1 MGLADTGAFG
11 GLRGGS
17 TLKVLIADDNSVS
30 RLLLERLLS
39 KWGYE
44 VVQAND
50 GAEAWRILQTE
61 APPRLVI
68 LDWMMPGMS
77 GPEVCSEARKRV
89 ASAYAYILLVTSK
102 EDQQDVIQG
111 LEAGAD
117 DYLTK
122 PFFPEELRARLRVG
136 LRILELEDKLLAAT
150 DVLQYK
156 ATHDELTGL
165 LNRAS
170 ISELLRRELE
180 RAKRQGGVCSVILAD
195 LDHFKSVN
203 DTLGH
208 GAGDAV
214 LIEAAHRLTAGVRS
228 YDAVGRYGG
237 EEFLIV
243 LPGCDISSLRQR
255 AEHILEGFRAKPFGA
270 LESSISVRVSLGAA
284 SSSSWTTPA
293 LESLVRAADQA
304 LYLAKHNGRDRAEVA
319 EISDTKEA
327 APSPT
332 PVTSIVAPIEH

>member
-1 MGLADTGAFG
+1 
-11 GLRGGS
+11 
-17 TLKVLIADDNSVS
+17 LKVLIADDNSVS

-44 VVQAND
+44 VIQAND
-50 GAEAWRILQTE
+50 GARAWEILQSE
-61 APPRLVI
+61 DPPRLVI

-77 GPEVCSEARKRV
+77 GPEVCREARKRV
-89 ASAYAYILLVTSK
+89 AYAYAYILLVTSK
-102 EDQQDVIQG
+102 EDKQDVIQG

-122 PFFPEELRARLRVG
+122 PFFPEELRARIRVG
-136 LRILELEDKLLAAT
+136 LRILELEDKLVAAT

-170 ISELLRRELE
+170 ISDFLRRELA
-180 RAKRQGGVCSVILAD
+180 RAKRHGGVCGVILAD

-208 GAGDAV
+208 AAGDSV
-214 LIEAAHRLTAGVRS
+214 LREAAERLTDGVRA

-243 LPGCDISSLRQR
+243 LPGCDAPSLRQR
-255 AEHILEGFRAKPFGA
+255 AENILERFRAKPFGSPE
-270 LESSISVRVSLGAA
+270 LSIPVRVSLGAA
-284 SSSSWTTPA
+284 CSSSWAAPA
-293 LESLVRAADQA
+293 LESFVRAADRA
-304 LYLAKHNGRDRAEVA
+304 LYRAKHNGRDRAELA
-319 EISDTKEA
+319 EVSETVEL
-327 APSPT
+327 APST
-332 PVTSIVAPIEH
+332 IVVV

>member
-1 MGLADTGAFG
+1 M
-11 GLRGGS
+11 
-17 TLKVLIADDNSVS
+17 KVLIADDNSVS

-44 VVQAND
+44 VIQAHD
-50 GAEAWRILQTE
+50 GAQAWEILQTE
-61 APPRLVI
+61 DPPRLVI
-68 LDWMMPGMS
+68 LDWVMPGMS
-77 GPEVCSEARKRV
+77 GPEVCVEARERV

-102 EDQQDVIQG
+102 ENKQDVIQG

-122 PFFPEELRARLRVG
+122 PFFPEELRARIRAG
-136 LRILELEDKLLAAT
+136 LRILELEDKLVAAT

-165 LNRAS
+165 PNRAS
-170 ISELLRRELE
+170 IADFLRRELE
-180 RAKRQGGVCSVILAD
+180 RAKRHAGVCSVILAD

-208 GAGDAV
+208 GAGDTV
-214 LIEAAHRLTAGVRS
+214 LRETAQRLVEGVRA

-243 LPGCDISSLRQR
+243 LPGCDSASLRQR
-255 AEHILEGFRAKPFGA
+255 AENILGGFRAMPFGA
-270 LESSISVRVSLGAA
+270 PELSIPVRVSLGAA
-284 SSSSWTTPA
+284 CSSSWTAPT
-293 LESLVRAADQA
+293 LETLVRAADRA
-304 LYLAKHNGRDRAEVA
+304 LYRAKHNGRDRAEVA
-319 EISDTKEA
+319 EVLEA
-327 APSPT
+327 VEIMPT
-332 PVTSIVAPIEH
+332 TADVT

>member
-1 MGLADTGAFG
+1 MGIAET
-11 GLRGGS
+11 RTSRRKHGGS
-17 TLKVLIADDNSVS
+17 TLKVLIADDNAVS
-30 RLLLERLLS
+30 RMLLERLLS

-50 GAEAWRILQTE
+50 GAQAWEILQ
-61 APPRLVI
+61 ADDPPRLVI

-77 GPEVCSEARKRV
+77 GPEVCREARKRV
-89 ASAYAYILLVTSK
+89 ACAYAYILLVTSK
-102 EDQQDVIQG
+102 EDKQDVIQG

-122 PFFPEELRARLRVG
+122 PFFPEELRARIRVG
-136 LRILELEDKLLAAT
+136 LRILELEDKLVASS

-170 ISELLRRELE
+170 IADLLRRELE
-180 RAKRQGGVCSVILAD
+180 RSKRHGGVCGMILAD
-195 LDHFKSVN
+195 LDHFKQVN

-214 LIEAAHRLTAGVRS
+214 LREAAQRFTSGVRA

-243 LPGCDISSLRQR
+243 LPGCDLASLRQR
-255 AEHILEGFRAKPFGA
+255 AENILDGFRATPFA
-270 LESSISVRVSLGAA
+270 APELSIPVRVSMGAVC
-284 SSSSWTTPA
+284 SSSWSVPN
-293 LESLVRAADQA
+293 LESIVRAADHA
-304 LYLAKHNGRDRAEVA
+304 LYRAKHNGRDRVELA
-319 EISDTKEA
+319 EISEIVEPAPAEA
-327 APSPT
+327 SLP
-332 PVTSIVAPIEH
+332 

>member
-1 MGLADTGAFG
+1 
-11 GLRGGS
+11 
-17 TLKVLIADDNSVS
+17 LKALIADDNSVS

-44 VVQAND
+44 VIQAND
-50 GAEAWRILQTE
+50 GAQAWEVLQKE
-61 APPRLVI
+61 DPPRLVI

-77 GPEVCSEARKRV
+77 GPEVCLEARKRV

-102 EDQQDVIQG
+102 EDKQDVIQG

-122 PFFPEELRARLRVG
+122 PFFPEELRARIRVG
-136 LRILELEDKLLAAT
+136 LRILELEDKLIAAT

-170 ISELLRRELE
+170 IADFLRRELE
-180 RAKRQGGVCSVILAD
+180 RSKRHGGVCGVILAD

-208 GAGDAV
+208 GAGDTV
-214 LIEAAHRLTAGVRS
+214 LREAGQRLVEGVRA

-243 LPGCDISSLRQR
+243 LPGCDSASLRQR
-255 AEHILEGFRAKPFGA
+255 AENILERFRAKPFGA
-270 LESSISVRVSLGAA
+270 AELSIPVRVSLGAA
-284 SSSSWTTPA
+284 CSSSWTSPA
-293 LESLVRAADQA
+293 LESFVRAADRA
-304 LYLAKHNGRDRAEVA
+304 LYRAKHNGRDRVEVA
-319 EISDTKEA
+319 EASETVEL
-327 APSPT
+327 APSAAAD
-332 PVTSIVAPIEH
+332 VV

>member
-1 MGLADTGAFG
+1 MGIAEAGTSG

-17 TLKVLIADDNSVS
+17 ALKILIADDNSVS

-44 VVQAND
+44 VIQAHD
-50 GAEAWRILQTE
+50 GARAWEILQME
-61 APPRLVI
+61 DPPRLVI

-77 GPEVCSEARKRV
+77 GPEVCREARKRV
-89 ASAYAYILLVTSK
+89 AYAYAYILLVTSK
-102 EDQQDVIQG
+102 EDKQDIVQG
-111 LEAGAD
+111 LDAGAD

-136 LRILELEDKLLAAT
+136 LRILELEDKLVAAT

-170 ISELLRRELE
+170 IADFLRRELE
-180 RAKRQGGVCSVILAD
+180 RAKRGGGICGVILAD

-208 GAGDAV
+208 AAGDSV
-214 LIEAAHRLTAGVRS
+214 LREAAQRLTAGVRG

-243 LPGCDISSLRQR
+243 LPGCDAISLRQR
-255 AEHILEGFRAKPFGA
+255 AENILDGFRARPFA
-270 LESSISVRVSLGAA
+270 AAESSITVHVSLGAA
-284 SSSSWTTPA
+284 CSSSWSAPS
-293 LESLVRAADQA
+293 LESLVRAADRA
-304 LYLAKHNGRDRAEVA
+304 LYRAKRNGRDRAELA
-319 EISDTKEA
+319 EVSEA
-327 APSPT
+327 AEVAPS
-332 PVTSIVAPIEH
+332 TSIVT

>member
-1 MGLADTGAFG
+1 
-11 GLRGGS
+11 
-17 TLKVLIADDNSVS
+17 LKVLIADDNSVS

-44 VVQAND
+44 VIQAND
-50 GAEAWRILQTE
+50 GARAWEILQTE
-61 APPRLVI
+61 DPPRLVI

-77 GPEVCSEARKRV
+77 GIEVCREARKRV
-89 ASAYAYILLVTSK
+89 AYAYAYILLVTSK
-102 EDQQDVIQG
+102 EDKNDVIQG

-122 PFFPEELRARLRVG
+122 PFFPEELRARIRVG
-136 LRILELEDKLLAAT
+136 LRILELEDKLVAAA

-170 ISELLRRELE
+170 IADFLRRELE
-180 RAKRQGGVCSVILAD
+180 RARRHSGLCGVILAD

-214 LIEAAHRLTAGVRS
+214 LRETAQRLVEGVRA

-243 LPGCDISSLRQR
+243 LPGCDAVSLRQR
-255 AEHILEGFRAKPFGA
+255 AENILEGFRARPFIAG
-270 LESSISVRVSLGAA
+270 ESSIAVKVSLGAA
-284 SSSSWTTPA
+284 CSSSWSAPN
-293 LESLVRAADQA
+293 LESIVRAADRA
-304 LYLAKHNGRDRAEVA
+304 LYRAKQNGRDRVELAEVS
-319 EISDTKEA
+319 ETVEL
-327 APSPT
+327 APAIA
-332 PVTSIVAPIEH
+332 IVP

>member
-1 MGLADTGAFG
+1 MKA
-11 GLRGGS
+11 
-17 TLKVLIADDNSVS
+17 LIADDNSVS
-30 RLLLERLLS
+30 RMLLERLLS

-44 VVQAND
+44 VIQASD
-50 GAEAWRILQTE
+50 GAKAWEILQTE
-61 APPRLVI
+61 DPPRLVI

-77 GPEVCSEARKRV
+77 GPEVCHEARKRV

-102 EDQQDVIQG
+102 EDKQDVIQG

-122 PFFPEELRARLRVG
+122 PFFPEELRARIRVG
-136 LRILELEDKLLAAT
+136 LRILELEDKLVAAS

-170 ISELLRRELE
+170 IAELLRRELE
-180 RAKRQGGVCSVILAD
+180 RAKRQDGVCGVILAD
-195 LDHFKSVN
+195 LDHFKLVN

-208 GAGDAV
+208 EAGDSV
-214 LIEAAHRLTAGVRS
+214 LREAAQRLTAGVRA

-243 LPGCDISSLRQR
+243 LPGCDEASLQQR
-255 AEHILEGFRAKPFGA
+255 AENILESFRARPFA
-270 LESSISVRVSLGAA
+270 AAEAAVPVNVSLGAA
-284 SSSSWTTPA
+284 CSSSWSAPT
-293 LESLVRAADQA
+293 LESVVRAADRA
-304 LYLAKHNGRDRAEVA
+304 LYRAKHNGRDRVELA
-319 EISDTKEA
+319 EISETAEL
-327 APSPT
+327 APAIQVVP
-332 PVTSIVAPIEH
+332 

>member
-1 MGLADTGAFG
+1 MGNLEAGTFG
-11 GLRGGS
+11 GLSGGS

-30 RLLLERLLS
+30 RLLLDRLLS

-44 VVQAND
+44 VIQAHD
-50 GAEAWRILQTE
+50 GAKAWEILQAE
-61 APPRLVI
+61 DPPRLVI

-77 GPEVCSEARKRV
+77 GPEVCREARKRV
-89 ASAYAYILLVTSK
+89 AYAYAYILLVTSK
-102 EDQQDVIQG
+102 EDKQDVIQG

-122 PFFPEELRARLRVG
+122 PFFPEELRARIRVG
-136 LRILELEDKLLAAT
+136 LRILELEDKLVAAT

-170 ISELLRRELE
+170 IADFLRRELE
-180 RAKRQGGVCSVILAD
+180 RAKRQDGVCGVILAD

-208 GAGDAV
+208 GAGDSV
-214 LIEAAHRLTAGVRS
+214 LREAAQRLTSGVRG

-243 LPGCDISSLRQR
+243 LPGCDAMSLRQR
-255 AEHILEGFRAKPFGA
+255 AENILEGFRSRPFA
-270 LESSISVRVSLGAA
+270 AAETTIPVNVSLGAA
-284 SSSSWTTPA
+284 CSSSWNAPA
-293 LESLVRAADQA
+293 LESIVRAADRA
-304 LYLAKHNGRDRAEVA
+304 LYRAKHNGRDRVELA
-319 EISDTKEA
+319 EISETAEVDTSTTAE
-327 APSPT
+327 PT
-332 PVTSIVAPIEH
+332 TTVVT

>member
-1 MGLADTGAFG
+1 MGTAKARTSG
-11 GLRGGS
+11 GLHRGS
-17 TLKVLIADDNSVS
+17 TLKILIADDNAVS
-30 RLLLERLLS
+30 RFLLESLLR

-44 VVQAND
+44 VIQAND
-50 GAEAWRILQTE
+50 GSKAWEILQAE
-61 APPRLVI
+61 DPPRLVI

-77 GPEVCSEARKRV
+77 GPEVCGEARKRV

-102 EDQQDVIQG
+102 EDKQDVIQG

-136 LRILELEDKLLAAT
+136 LRILELEDKLVAAS
-150 DVLQYK
+150 DILQYK

-170 ISELLRRELE
+170 IADFLRRELA
-180 RAKRQGGVCSVILAD
+180 RARRHGGVCGVMLAD
-195 LDHFKSVN
+195 LDRFKLVN

-208 GAGDAV
+208 AAGDAV
-214 LIEAAHRLTAGVRS
+214 LCEAARRMTAGVRA

-243 LPGCDISSLRQR
+243 LPGCDASNLRQR
-255 AEHILEGFRAKPFGA
+255 AENILEAFRTQPFDVP
-270 LESSISVRVSLGAA
+270 ESTIEVRVSLGAA
-284 SSSSWTTPA
+284 CSSSWAEPA
-293 LESLVRAADQA
+293 FDSLVRAADRA
-304 LYLAKHNGRDRAEVA
+304 LYRAKHQGRDRVELAEA
-319 EISDTKEA
+319 EEITEHM
-327 APSPT
+327 PSPAVV
-332 PVTSIVAPIEH
+332 P